1 MRKIFVNFEKCT
13 GCRICEVACALVR
26 WKACAPTKSMLD
38 VYTSAL
44 EFSDEGKETSVEE
57 LSVRQSF
64 HQGE

>member
-1 MRKIFVNFEKCT
+1 M
-13 GCRICEVACALVR
+13 ACALVR

>member
-1 MRKIFVNFEKCT
+1 M
-13 GCRICEVACALVR
+13 ACALVR
-26 WKACAPTKSMLD
+26 WKVCAPTKSMLD